1 MLFPPNTT
9 SIHTIFLKTLPI
21 ENKLPIKQ
29 IKSVEK
35 PENSSL
41 KSSLNK

>member
-9 SIHTIFLKTLPI
+9 SIHRFFLKILPI
-21 ENKLPIKQ
+21 ENRLLIKQ
-29 IKSVEK
+29 IKSIEK
-35 PENSSL
+35 PKNSSL